1 MKKFV
6 LMMVGLFLIGGA
18 ALAQDKEALKAQ
30 KAAMKEAES
39 TLKKAKSTYELSI
52 PNAQYGRKETDFEK
66 LDAARALIE
75 SAVANQYT
83 KDNAL
88 AWKTAADIEFEYFK
102 KQDNEVKA
110 DPENEQLKKDF
121 IIKCSTLLNYCM
133 KYDSLIVLDPKAKPE
148 EVAKDHQKYQIIGVN
163 TATQILQ
170 AAQNYSN
177 SDAVEDLKKGASY
190 SELFLYTMEKSHLMN
205 DFKHESLAD
214 WITYAKAFR
223 AQSYYNIPGT
233 PEDKIIAVYKDLMTT
248 KYKGVAYQS
257 LSNYYREKDPTKQS
271 IYLQEGIEALKG
283 DADQRDLRAN
293 FALILMQ
300 NLYSKKD
307 FDGFQKIAQIVK
319 DEFSDVDGA
328 INAYLM
334 EGQIA
339 FEEKKD
345 YLAAKAIFL
354 AAKEKFPDDP
364 KCLLMAAR
372 SAWMQ
377 AMTNGSKKA
386 DLDEALRLF
395 KQLETE
401 NPDDPELW
409 GESLYVL
416 YNNTQQTTEAAKYK
430 KYYKAAQ

>member
-1 MKKFV
+1 MKKLV
-6 LMMVGLFLIGGA
+6 LMMVGLLLISGS

-39 TLKKAKSTYELSI
+39 TLKKAKSTFEMSI

-66 LDAARALIE
+66 LATARELAE

-83 KDNAL
+83 KDNAE
-88 AWKTAADIEFEYFK
+88 AWKVAADIAFEYFK

-110 DPENEQLKKDF
+110 DPENEQLKKNF
-121 IIKCSTLLNYCM
+121 LEESLKLLNYCQ

-148 EVAKDHQKYQIIGVN
+148 EVAKNHQTYQVIGVN
-163 TATQILQ
+163 IATQVLQ
-170 AAQNYSN
+170 ASQNYSN
-177 SDAVEDLKKGASY
+177 SDAPEDLKKGAQY
-190 SELFLYTMEKSHLMN
+190 SELFLNTMQKSHLMK

-233 PEDKIIAVYKDLMTT
+233 SEEKIIAVYKDLMDT

-257 LSNYYREKDPTKQS
+257 LSNYYRDKDAVKQNQ
-271 IYLQEGIEALKG
+271 YLQEGIEALKN
-283 DADQRDLRAN
+283 DPEQRDLRAN

-300 NLYSKKD
+300 NLYTKGDKEGFKKA
-307 FDGFQKIAQIVK
+307 AQTVK
-319 DEFSDVDGA
+319 EEFSDVDGA

-339 FEEKKD
+339 FEDKD
-345 YLAAKAIFL
+345 YLGAKAIFL

-377 AMTNGSKKA
+377 AMTNGSKKE

-401 NPDDPELW
+401 NPDDPDLW

-416 YNNTQQTTEAAKYK
+416 YNNTQQTAEAAKYK
-430 KYYKAAQ
+430 KYYKDAK